1 MILLQATSVD
11 HLAMEYSPFP
21 SQLKLA
27 VSQPHIASPG
37 IDELGA
43 MRQQLHDIGQRRER
57 LKLSD
62 SGLSELREA
71 DRQVRQCMLLGLASY
86 SWFVI
91 ITGASE

>member
-37 IDELGA
+37 TDELGA

-71 DRQVRQCMLLGLASY
+71 DRQVRQCML
-86 SWFVI
+86 
-91 ITGASE
+91 